1 MTNATKANQTWVC
14 DAIQIAHTDVSENGV
29 IYTVVF
35 KDFLGIPKEIQVNR
49 EDCFSNFQAC

>member
-29 IYTVVF
+29 VYTVVF
-35 KDFLGIPKEIQVNR
+35 KDFLGIPKEIQG
-49 EDCFSNFQAC
+49 